1 MKKEFDEILQDADLF
16 NDMYASV
23 FFEEEVDTLQLMLS
37 LIRGKEIIIDSV
49 EIQLTIVNTDSKST
63 RMDVVGHEA
72 DESVDIVEFQVIHV
86 LCIGLHAYFLRQH
99 IVSRISLADL
109 YNISFFT
116 QFFFILQQYDFHIL
130 LSFLSLPVH
139 LPAAIFHRFPA
150 YCPPFS
156 SKLRLPQ

>member
-23 FFEEEVDTLQLMLS
+23 FFEDEVDTLQLMLS

-72 DESVDIVEFQVIHV
+72 DGSVDIVELQVILCKPSV
-86 LCIGLHAYFLRQH
+86 LAKRSRHYSINCDRKMLKHGESYEDLQGSALVFICKDDAIGNGKPLH
-99 IVSRISLADL
+99 
-109 YNISFFT
+109 SFT
-116 QFFFILQQYDFHIL
+116 MKDQDGM
-130 LSFLSLPVH
+130 SWVMEE
-139 LPAAIFHRFPA
+139 R
-150 YCPPFS
+150 
-156 SKLRLPQ
+156 